1 MSGLE
6 QDADV
11 KFLGLKCG
19 IMWFF
24 GRRVAMPGDSF
35 VCGGPKSQSVVN
47 FIVVGGVEEA
57 SCLSI
62 SGSFA
67 PQSIPELTVANVRC
81 SC

>member
-1 MSGLE
+1 MSGVE

-19 IMWFF
+19 IKWFF
-24 GRRVAMPGDSF
+24 GRRVAMPGDSLSA
-35 VCGGPKSQSVVN
+35 VVQKPKCCK

-62 SGSFA
+62 LGSSA
-67 PQSIPELTVANVRC
+67 SQPIPELTVADVMC